1 MDSWR
6 RRSPAQAAGS
16 RQLAELNDQEQITVE
31 TTAGDFRRDARGL
44 GGAARDAAQQAGAA
58 ASDEVQNLIADVED
72 LIGRV
77 GDAADP
83 ELKRLKSKVAAA
95 VASTKSSL
103 ADGAELVQ
111 RQARETFEM
120 GDRYVHNRP
129 WEAIGIAALAGL
141 AVGFL
146 ASRR

>member
-1 MDSWR
+1 MDSRR
-6 RRSPAQAAGS
+6 RRSPAQARGG
-16 RQLAELNDQEQITVE
+16 RQNLNDQEQTTVE
-31 TTAGDFRRDARGL
+31 TTAGDMRRDARGL
-44 GGAARDAAQQAGAA
+44 GGAARDAAQQAGVA

-83 ELKRLKSKVAAA
+83 ELRRLKSKVAAA
-95 VASTKSSL
+95 VKSTKSSL

-111 RQARETFEM
+111 RQARETFEI

-129 WEAIGIAALAGL
+129 WEAIGIAAIAGL